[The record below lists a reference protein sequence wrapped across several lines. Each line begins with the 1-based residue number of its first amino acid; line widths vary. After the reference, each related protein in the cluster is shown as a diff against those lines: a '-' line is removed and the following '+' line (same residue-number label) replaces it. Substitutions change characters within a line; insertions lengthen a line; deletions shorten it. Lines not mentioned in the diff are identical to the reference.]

1 MKKLVIFLV
10 LFITTS
16 ILFSQSNPLINNP
29 TLNPDGTQIAFNYQ
43 GDLWTVGTNGQD
55 LKRLTIHE
63 GFDENPTW
71 SKDGKTLAFESDRFG
86 NKDIFTIPANGGTPK
101 RVTFHSS
108 SDYVTDFLADN
119 SILFSTNRNFVQVER
134 EREIHIANANGGTP
148 KRFLDAVGFD
158 AVMSPNNKFI
168 AFTRGTCR
176 IEREAYKGAANR
188 DVWVYNTI
196 NDTYYQLTIF
206 NGQDLAPKWANNST
220 LLFQSARDGVYNI
233 HQVKIDANGQKVGGI
248 SKVSNLKKMGL
259 SSFDISANGND
270 IVMISGD
277 KLSLINRTTKAQKHL
292 NIEINSDYRF
302 DPTERKTYSNKA
314 IEIEVSPNGKL
325 SAFVVRGEV
334 FVTQNDTKK
343 SKAVNLTNSPARDL
357 DIGWLND
364 ESIYFISDR
373 DGIKNLYMVSSN
385 DSENKNLFTSLKHTI
400 KQITKSNVGI
410 KNARL
415 APDSKSI
422 SYIEGT
428 KLIVSSIT
436 KEGKI
441 SNKKILKD
449 HWDTPSDVS
458 WSPDSKWLA
467 YSLTDLNFNDE
478 IFIHKVDGTKEPVNV
493 SMHPKGDFG
502 PVWSKDGGKL
512 VFSSNRNN
520 GDYDVWFVW
529 LNKKD
534 WEKTK
539 EDWDESEEEPSTK
552 KDEKSDKKDD
562 EKDDKKEE
570 TVKDIT
576 INFDDIHERQE
587 QVTSFTG
594 SEFAKAISKDGKTIF
609 YTSGNGTRGNPD
621 VENDL
626 FKINWDGK
634 EKKSLT
640 KGNSSPRS
648 ISLNSKYTHLYFV
661 EKGKL
666 SRIKIADSKKES
678 LPFSAKMII
687 DYKAESNQIF
697 EEAWDV
703 IEKRF
708 YDPNHHGQNW
718 KTLKNT
724 YKPLAMKASTR
735 ADFKKV
741 FNNML
746 GQINASHMGLY
757 RGEDRKSVQKEQT
770 GILGLEFEPLDNGS
784 VKITSIVLN
793 SAADREANKLNVGDV
808 ITSIDGEQLTKTQ
821 NIYELLNGTANS
833 KIILEVISGETTN
846 EVVIRPKSSA
856 RTDNYNAWVKERKR
870 LTAKYSNGRLGYIHI
885 RGMNW
890 TSFERFEREL
900 TAAGYGKEGVVI
912 DVRYNGGGWTTDYL
926 MAVLSVKQHA
936 YTVPRGAAKNLEKEN
951 KNFKNNYPFSERLPL
966 ASWTKPSIALCNQNS
981 YSNAEIFSHAYKEL
995 ELGKLVGVPT
1005 FGAVI
1010 STGGQTLIDGS
1021 FVRVPFRGWYV
1032 KSSEKN
1038 MDFHPAVPDIIV
1050 ANNPDDKAKGKD
1062 TQLKRAV
1069 DELLKDL

>member
-1 MKKLVIFLV
+1 MKKFIIFL
-10 LFITTS
+10 LFFATTS
-16 ILFSQSNPLINNP
+16 ILFSQSNPLINTP
-29 TLNPDGTQIAFNYQ
+29 TLNPDGTIIAFNYQ
-43 GDLWTVGTNGQD
+43 GDLWTVLTNGQN

-71 SKDGKTLAFESDRFG
+71 SKDGKTLAFESDRYG
-86 NKDIFTIPANGGTPK
+86 NKDIFTIPVNGGTPK
-101 RVTFHSS
+101 RITFHSS
-108 SDYVTDFLADN
+108 SDYITDFTVDN
-119 SILFSTNRNFVQVER
+119 SILFNTSRNFAQVER
-134 EREIHIANANGGTP
+134 EREIHSVSVNGGTP

-158 AVMSPNNKFI
+158 AVMSPNNKFV

-188 DVWVYNTI
+188 DIWIYNTT
-196 NDTYYQLTIF
+196 NDTYHQATTF

-233 HQVKIDANGQKVGGI
+233 HELKIDTNGQKTGI
-248 SKVSNLKKMGL
+248 VSAITNLKKMGL
-259 SSFDISANGND
+259 SSFDLSSNGND
-270 IVMISGD
+270 IVMIAGD
-277 KLSLINRTTKAQKHL
+277 KVSLIDRTTKAKKTL

-314 IEIEVSPNGKL
+314 TEIEVSPNGKL

-334 FVTQNDTKK
+334 FITQNDTEK
-343 SKAVNLTNSPARDL
+343 SKTVNLTNSPARDL

-364 ESIYFISDR
+364 EALFFISDR
-373 DGIKNLYMVSSN
+373 NGIKNLYMVSSN
-385 DSENKNLFTSLKHTI
+385 DPKNKNIFTSLKHTS
-400 KQITKSNVGI
+400 KQVTKSKQGV

-415 APDSKSI
+415 APNGKSI

-428 KLIVSSIT
+428 KLVVSSIT
-436 KEGKI
+436 KDGDI

-449 HWDTPSDVS
+449 YWDTPSNVS

-467 YSLTDLNFNDE
+467 YSLTDLNFNHE
-478 IFIHKVDGTKEPVNV
+478 IFIHKVDGTMNPVNV
-493 SMHPKGDFG
+493 SMHPKGDYE
-502 PVWSKDGGKL
+502 PTWSADGSKL
-512 VFSSNRNN
+512 AFSSNRNN

-539 EDWDESEEEPSTK
+539 EDWDETDDDTDIK
-552 KDEKSDKKDD
+552 KDKKTENKDD
-562 EKDDKKEE
+562 EKEE
-570 TVKDIT
+570 IVADI
-576 INFDDIHERQE
+576 IIDFDDIHERQE

-594 SEFAKAISKDGKTIF
+594 SEFVQAFSKDGKTIF
-609 YTSGNGTRGNPD
+609 YTTGNGSRGNPD

-640 KGNSSPRS
+640 KGNTNPRS
-648 ISLNSKYTHLYFV
+648 ISLNSKYSHLYFV

-666 SRIKIADSKKES
+666 ARIKIADSKKES

-687 DYKAESNQIF
+687 DYKAESDQIF

-741 FNNML
+741 FNTML

-757 RGEDRKSVQKEQT
+757 RGEDRKSVQKEKT
-770 GILGLEFEPLDNGS
+770 GILGLEFEPLNNGS
-784 VKITSIVLN
+784 VKITSVVIN
-793 SAADREANKLNVGDV
+793 SAADREANKLNVGDI
-808 ITSIDGEQLTKTQ
+808 ITSIDGEKLTKTQ
-821 NIYELLNGTANS
+821 NIYELLNGTAGS
-833 KIILEVISGETTN
+833 KIILEVISNEVTK

-870 LTAKYSNGRLGYIHI
+870 LTAKYSNNRLGYIHI

-926 MAVLSVKQHA
+926 MAVLNVKQHA

-995 ELGKLVGVPT
+995 GLGKLVGVPT

-1021 FVRVPFRGWYV
+1021 YVRVPFRGWYV

-1050 ANNPDDKAKGKD
+1050 SNNPDDKAKGKD

>member
-1 MKKLVIFLV
+1 MRKLAIFLL
-10 LFITTS
+10 LFATTTVV
-16 ILFSQSNPLINNP
+16 FSQSNPLLNTP
-29 TLNPDGTQIAFNYQ
+29 TLNPDGTLVAFNYQ
-43 GDLWTVGTNGQD
+43 GDLWTIATNGQN

-63 GFDENPTW
+63 GFDENPIW
-71 SKDGKTLAFESDRFG
+71 SKDGKTIAFESDRFG
-86 NKDIFTIPANGGTPK
+86 NKDVFTIPVNGGTPK
-101 RVTFHSS
+101 RLTFHSS
-108 SDYVTDFLADN
+108 NDYVTDFTLDN
-119 SILFSTNRNFVQVER
+119 TILFLTVRNFVQVER
-134 EREIHIANANGGTP
+134 EGEIHSVSANGGTP
-148 KRFLDAVGFD
+148 KRLLDAVGFD

-176 IEREAYKGAANR
+176 IAREAYKGAANR
-188 DVWVYNTI
+188 DIWIYNTT
-196 NDTYYQLTIF
+196 NDTYHQATTF
-206 NGQDLAPKWANNST
+206 DGQDLSPKWANNTT

-233 HQVKIDANGQKVGGI
+233 HELKIDANGQKVGAI
-248 SKVSNLKKMGL
+248 SKISNLKKMGL

-277 KLSLINRTTKAQKHL
+277 KVSLIDRTSKAQKSL

-302 DPTERKTYSNKA
+302 DPIERKTFTNKA
-314 IEIEVSPNGKL
+314 TEIEVSPNGKL

-343 SKAVNLTNSPARDL
+343 SKSVNLTNSPSRDL

-364 ESIYFISDR
+364 DTVYYISDK
-373 DGIKNLYMVSSN
+373 DG
-385 DSENKNLFTSLKHTI
+385 NKNLFTVSSSDAKNKDIFTSLKHSS
-400 KQITKSNVGI
+400 KQLTNSKEGVKNV
-410 KNARL
+410 RL
-415 APDSKSI
+415 APNGKSI

-428 KLIVSSIT
+428 KLTVSSIS
-436 KEGKI
+436 KDGKL
-441 SNKKILKD
+441 SDKKVLKD
-449 HWDTPSDVS
+449 NWDTPSDVS

-467 YSLTDLNFNDE
+467 YSLTDLNFNNE
-478 IFIHKVDGTKEPVNV
+478 IFIQKIDGTKKPVNV
-493 SMHPKGDFG
+493 SMHPKGDYG
-502 PVWSKDGGKL
+502 PIWSKDGSKL

-520 GDYDVWFVW
+520 GDYDVWFIW

-539 EDWDESEEEPSTK
+539 EDWDESEDEPSTK
-552 KDEKSDKKDD
+552 KDKKSEKKDD
-562 EKDDKKEE
+562 DKDEKKEGS
-570 TVKDIT
+570 VKDIT
-576 INFDDIHERQE
+576 IDFTDIHERQE

-594 SEFAKAISKDGKTIF
+594 SEFAQAISKDGKTIF
-609 YTSGNGTRGNPD
+609 YTTTNGTRGNPD

-640 KGNSSPRS
+640 TGNSSPRN
-648 ISLNSKYTHLYFV
+648 ISVNPKHTHLYFV
-661 EKGKL
+661 SKGKL

-718 KTLKNT
+718 KTLKST

-746 GQINASHMGLY
+746 GQVNASHMGMS
-757 RGEDRKSVQKEQT
+757 RGEERKSVQKEST
-770 GILGLEFEPLDNGS
+770 GILGLEFETLNNGS
-784 VKITSIVLN
+784 VKITSVVLN
-793 SAADREANKLNVGDV
+793 SAADREANKLNVGDI
-808 ITSIDGEQLTKTQ
+808 ITSVDGEVLIKNQ
-821 NIYELLNGTANS
+821 NIYELLNGTANN
-833 KIILEVISGETTN
+833 KIILEVISNGITK

-870 LTAKYSNGRLGYIHI
+870 LTEKYSNGRLGYIHI

-936 YTVPRGAAKNLEKEN
+936 YTVPRGAAKNLEKEH

-995 ELGKLVGVPT
+995 DLGKLVGVPT

-1021 FVRVPFRGWYV
+1021 RVRVPFRGWYV

-1038 MDFHPAVPDIIV
+1038 MDFHAAIPDIIV

-1062 TQLKRAV
+1062 TQLKKAV